1 MVSGGINSNRYLYPF
16 SESILEN
23 FMRSFI
29 VICTLLFFQQ
39 VVLAQNIT
47 ISSKAVD
54 KDTREPLPFASVGIK
69 GKPIGTITNLQ
80 GEFDFHFPQEYR
92 NDIFVISM
100 LGYVNFEAPVW
111 TLLENKEAEIGL
123 SKSTTVLKTVIV
135 SDSLFGGDILRI
147 ALGRINENYPE
158 KPFMMD
164 GFYRDL
170 KKIGGTY
177 ISLLEA
183 AVKIY
188 DENYREP
195 RNKSKLRERV
205 TLREVRRSI
214 GYSTKF
220 TTYFDQDNLLE
231 VLLLNNDVR
240 YRLFPTEEAF
250 FGNLHRDTDSYYNG
264 HEVFVV
270 SHDTDFKLKVFIDKR
285 TFGILHVEYENNLP
299 EDLGRR
305 RGLTRRFE
313 SIKRTVDFRYFE
325 GKFFLNYITVD
336 YKVNWYDSE
345 TEKLR
350 FETELQQQLLINE
363 VAADPGER
371 ITKKMRSYGLQYQD
385 QPYNKIFWDNYN
397 VIKESPLDKKIVAD
411 LELAGPLDSQF
422 EKN

>member
-1 MVSGGINSNRYLYPF
+1 MRLVIVFGLVFFCGAYLYG
-16 SESILEN
+16 
-23 FMRSFI
+23 
-29 VICTLLFFQQ
+29 
-39 VVLAQNIT
+39 QNVTIT
-47 ISSKAVD
+47 SKAID
-54 KDTREPLPFASVGIK
+54 KETREPLPFASVGIK
-69 GKPIGTITNLQ
+69 GKSIGTITNLQ
-80 GEFDFHFPQEYR
+80 GEFDFHFPQEFR
-92 NDIFVISM
+92 NEMFVISM
-100 LGYVNFEAPVW
+100 LGYQNFEAPVW
-111 TLLENKEAEIGL
+111 TLLESRDAEIL
-123 SKSTTVLKTVIV
+123 LTKSTTVLQTVIV

-147 ALGRINENYPE
+147 ALGRISENYPD
-158 KPFMMD
+158 KPFLME

-205 TLREVRRSI
+205 TLKEVRRSI

-240 YRLFPTEEAF
+240 YRLFPTEDVF
-250 FGNLHRDTDSYYNG
+250 FGNLQRDRDSYYNG

-270 SHDTDFKLKVFIDKR
+270 SHDTDFSLKVFIDKK
-285 TFGILHVEYENNLP
+285 TFGIIHVEYENNLP

-305 RGLTRRFE
+305 RGLVRRFE
-313 SIKRTVDFRYFE
+313 SIKRTVDFKYFE
-325 GKFFLNYITVD
+325 GKFFLNYLTVD

-350 FETELQQQLLINE
+350 FETELQQQLLINH
-363 VAADPGER
+363 VSSDPEER
-371 ITKKMRSYGLQYQD
+371 ITQKMRSYGLQYQD
-385 QPYNKIFWDNYN
+385 QPYNKPFWDGYN

-411 LELAGPLDSQF
+411 LELAGPLDVQF
-422 EKN
+422 ERNE

>member
-1 MVSGGINSNRYLYPF
+1 MY
-16 SESILEN
+16 
-23 FMRSFI
+23 
-29 VICTLLFFQQ
+29 
-39 VVLAQNIT
+39 AQTAT
-47 ISSKAVD
+47 ISSRAVD
-54 KDTREPLPFASVGIK
+54 KETGEPLSFASVGIK

-80 GEFDFHFPQEYR
+80 GEFDFHFPQAYR
-92 NDIFVISM
+92 NEIFVISM
-100 LGYVNFEAPVW
+100 LGYSNFEMPVW
-111 TLLENKEAEIGL
+111 TLLENKEPEIAMV
-123 SKSTTVLKTVIV
+123 KSSTVLKTVVV

-147 ALGRINENYPE
+147 ALGRIAENYPD
-158 KPFMMD
+158 KPFLME

-205 TLREVRRSI
+205 TLKEVRRSI

-240 YRLFPTEEAF
+240 YRLFPAEDVF
-250 FGNLHRDTDSYYNG
+250 FANLQRDHDSYYNG

-270 SHDTDFKLKVFIDKR
+270 SHDTDFKLKVFIDKK
-285 TFGILHVEYENNLP
+285 TFGIIHVEYENNLP

-313 SIKRTVDFRYFE
+313 SIKRTVDFRYYD
-325 GKFFLNYITVD
+325 GKFFLNYLTVD

-345 TEKLR
+345 TEKLQ
-350 FETELQQQLLINE
+350 FETELQQQLLINQVSSNPE
-363 VAADPGER
+363 ER
-371 ITKKMRSYGLQYQD
+371 ITQKMRSYGLQYQD
-385 QPYNKIFWDNYN
+385 QPYNKVFWENYN

-411 LELAGPLDSQF
+411 LELAGPLDMQF
-422 EKN
+422 ERNED